1 MGEKLKPVV
10 KLSGTDGNAFAVMA
24 KVSNALKESGYS
36 NMEIKK
42 FREEA
47 MSGDYNDLLATCA
60 KWADI
65 E

>member
-1 MGEKLKPVV
+1 MREKVKPTV
-10 KLSGTDGNAFAVMA
+10 KLTGTDGNAFAVMA
-24 KVSNALKESGYS
+24 RVSNALKENGYTK
-36 NMEIKK
+36 MEIDR

-65 E
+65 K

>member
-1 MGEKLKPVV
+1 LGEKLKPVV

-24 KVSNALKESGYS
+24 KVSNALKEAGYS

-65 E
+65 I